1 MNELEANS
9 GESGRTE
16 LGRCLRRCDELEARL
31 GHALEEQGRIR
42 QGLQSRLLENQEAHR
57 RELLEIDKKM
67 EQEKLDLRSQLQEA
81 QGLIQAIHT
90 DYQQTSQELQSRVAD
105 AETTITAL
113 SQQVQDA
120 KTTVIELTQ
129 QLQDAETTIT
139 ALRRGAQGAQTTATE
154 LTQQLQDAKRTITAQ
169 SQQLVERQSD
179 LKFSENQL
187 NQVRHR
193 FDSTLNELNGV
204 YRSLSWRITAPLR
217 WLSRPF
223 HRQGAQ

>member
-1 MNELEANS
+1 MKELEANS

-42 QGLQSRLLENQEAHR
+42 QGLQSRMLENQEAHR

-105 AETTITAL
+105 AETTIMAL
-113 SQQVQDA
+113 SQQV
-120 KTTVIELTQ
+120 
-129 QLQDAETTIT
+129 QDAETTIT

-193 FDSTLNELNGV
+193 FDSTLDELNGV

>member
-9 GESGRTE
+9 DESGRTE

-120 KTTVIELTQ
+120 EK
-129 QLQDAETTIT
+129 TIT

-193 FDSTLNELNGV
+193 FDSTLDELNGV

>member
-1 MNELEANS
+1 MKELEANS

-42 QGLQSRLLENQEAHR
+42 QGLQSRMLENQEAHR

-105 AETTITAL
+105 AETTTMAL
-113 SQQVQDA
+113 SQQV
-120 KTTVIELTQ
+120 
-129 QLQDAETTIT
+129 QDAETTIT

-193 FDSTLNELNGV
+193 FDSTLDELNGV

>member
-9 GESGRTE
+9 DESGRTE

-120 KTTVIELTQ
+120 
-129 QLQDAETTIT
+129 ETTIT
-139 ALRRGAQGAQTTATE
+139 ALRWGAQGAQTTATE